1 MQNQL
6 VLESKFQNVR
16 HYAVFIKQKMLLVMD
31 QAQEKLLNF
40 AFCLI
45 CIHLDYYKI
54 MIKLYVYKV
63 IIFFFSQKSIL
74 ASIKLCKY
82 LDQSYIFPL
91 KAYKMLLLAKYC
103 IFVLYYQRRV
113 LVKFHIWICEYRLNN
128 WINAINAH
136 FYLFT
141 VSFFKQ
147 LLNSFESV
155 CFNLL
160 SLQCLFIKSQ
170 F

>member
-45 CIHLDYYKI
+45 CIHLDYYKN

-63 IIFFFSQKSIL
+63 IIFFL
-74 ASIKLCKY
+74 
-82 LDQSYIFPL
+82 FPEV
-91 KAYKMLLLAKYC
+91 Y
-103 IFVLYYQRRV
+103 FG
-113 LVKFHIWICEYRLNN
+113 
-128 WINAINAH
+128 
-136 FYLFT
+136 
-141 VSFFKQ
+141 
-147 LLNSFESV
+147 
-155 CFNLL
+155 
-160 SLQCLFIKSQ
+160 
-170 F
+170 

>member
-6 VLESKFQNVR
+6 VLENKFQNIR

-40 AFCLI
+40 AFCVI

-63 IIFFFSQKSIL
+63 IIFFFSWKSIL
-74 ASIKLCKY
+74 ANTKLCRY
-82 LDQSYIFPL
+82 LYQSYIFPL
-91 KAYKMLLLAKYC
+91 KTYKMLFLAKYC
-103 IFVLYYQRRV
+103 IFVLHYQRRV

-128 WINAINAH
+128 WINAFNAH

-141 VSFFKQ
+141 VSFCKQ
-147 LLNSFESV
+147 LLKSFESV

-160 SLQCLFIKSQ
+160 SSQCLFIKS
-170 F
+170 